1 MASTADGKIATVDR
15 EAAHFGSAEDR
26 RRLREHVAWADA
38 LFMAAGTLRAYGGTF
53 VVRSEDYLQQRSRS
67 GQQPQPA
74 SVIAT
79 RSLDLPLD
87 LPFFTE
93 QDIPRAVATTA
104 AQEAAARATFDGHAE
119 VIARGQDDVDV
130 AAILAALE
138 ARGMRRIL
146 LLGGGDL
153 NFACVSAGLVDELHL
168 TISPLLYGG
177 RSAPTLLGGEG
188 LSLDNAIS
196 LTLESFEQVGDE
208 LFLRYAVRPRGN
220 A

>member
-1 MASTADGKIATVDR
+1 
-15 EAAHFGSAEDR
+15 
-26 RRLREHVAWADA
+26 
-38 LFMAAGTLRAYGGTF
+38 
-53 VVRSEDYLQQRSRS
+53 
-67 GQQPQPA
+67 
-74 SVIAT
+74 
-79 RSLDLPLD
+79 
-87 LPFFTE
+87 
-93 QDIPRAVATTA
+93 
-104 AQEAAARATFDGHAE
+104 
-119 VIARGQDDVDV
+119 
-130 AAILAALE
+130 
-138 ARGMRRIL
+138 MRRIL